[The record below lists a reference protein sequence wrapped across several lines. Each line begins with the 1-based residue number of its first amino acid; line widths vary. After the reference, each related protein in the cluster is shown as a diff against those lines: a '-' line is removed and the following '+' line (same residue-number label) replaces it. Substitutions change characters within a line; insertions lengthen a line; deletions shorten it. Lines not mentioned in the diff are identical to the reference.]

1 MKLQKIYEFIIAS
14 GIEADPRGA
23 KTVQECLKQTSEEYA
38 ALSAKEKAWFDTDKL
53 KNPYDDSRLLNGQP
67 DKEIKTVMAGIDID
81 TSELL
86 LIDRL
91 NESAR
96 GAGRQKIDLALSHH
110 PQGKGFAGL
119 HEVMR
124 MQADI
129 YEQIGIPVNV
139 AEGLLG
145 ERLKEVGRRIHAA
158 NHQRAANAAQLLGI
172 PFICA
177 HTPADNHAVSFL
189 QKLFDRKKPKQLKD
203 VIDLL
208 LDIDEYKIAAKNNN
222 PPVILFGAP
231 RNKTGKIFVDMT
243 GGTEGPKDIA
253 DHLLAAGVGTLVG
266 MHVSD
271 EFYKKLQSKNIHV
284 IVAGHISSDSLGL
297 NLLLDK
303 LEKSGNLKV
312 LSCSGF
318 TRVKRSSEAQTYR
331 TK

>member
-1 MKLQKIYEFIIAS
+1 MKLQKIYEFIISS

-23 KTVQECLKQTSEEYA
+23 KTVQECLKRTNEEYD
-38 ALSAKEKAWFDTDKL
+38 ALSTQERARFDVDKL
-53 KNPYDDSRLLNGQP
+53 KNPYDDSRLLNGRP

-81 TSELL
+81 TAELL

-91 NESAR
+91 NSTQ
-96 GAGRQKIDLALSHH
+96 RQKIDLALSHH
-110 PQGKGFAGL
+110 PQGRGFAGL

-129 YEQIGIPVNV
+129 YEQLGVPVNV
-139 AEGLLG
+139 AEGLVG
-145 ERLKEVGRRIHAA
+145 ERMKEVDRRTHAA

-189 QKLFDRKKPKQLKD
+189 QKLFDRKKPGQLKD
-203 VIDLL
+203 VINLL
-208 LDIDEYKIAAKNNN
+208 LEIEEYKIAAKNNN

-231 RNKTGKIFVDMT
+231 KNKTGKIFIDMT
-243 GGTEGPKDIA
+243 GGTEGPKDIT
-253 DHLLAAGVGTLVG
+253 DYLLNAGVGTFVG

-271 EFYKKLQSKNIHV
+271 EFYKKLQGKNINV

-303 LEKSGNLKV
+303 LEKAGNLKI

-318 TRVKRSSEAQTYR
+318 TRVKR
-331 TK
+331 

>member
-14 GIEADPRGA
+14 GIDADPRGA
-23 KTVQECLKQTSEEYA
+23 KIVHESLKRTNEEYA
-38 ALSAKEKAWFDTDKL
+38 ALSAKEKAWFDADRL

-67 DKEIKTVMAGIDID
+67 DKEIKTVMVGIDID

-91 NESAR
+91 NGSGR
-96 GAGRQKIDLALSHH
+96 GGAQRPKVDLALSHH
-110 PQGKGFAGL
+110 PQGRGFAGL

-129 YEQIGIPVNV
+129 YEQLGIPVNV
-139 AEGLLG
+139 AEGLTG
-145 ERLKEVGRRIHAA
+145 ERMKEVGRRTHAA
-158 NHQRAANAAQLLGI
+158 NHQRATNAAQLLGI

-189 QKLFDRKKPKQLKD
+189 QKLFDRKKPEQLKD
-203 VIDLL
+203 VISLL
-208 LDIDEYKIAAKNNN
+208 LDIDEYRIAAKNNN
-222 PPVILFGAP
+222 APVILFGAP
-231 RNKTGKIFVDMT
+231 RNRTGKIFIDMT

-253 DHLLAAGVGTLVG
+253 NHLLNAGVGTVVG

-271 EFYKKLQSKNIHV
+271 EFYKKLQGKNINV

-303 LEKSGNLKV
+303 LEKAGNLKI

-318 TRVKRSSEAQTYR
+318 TRVKR
-331 TK
+331 